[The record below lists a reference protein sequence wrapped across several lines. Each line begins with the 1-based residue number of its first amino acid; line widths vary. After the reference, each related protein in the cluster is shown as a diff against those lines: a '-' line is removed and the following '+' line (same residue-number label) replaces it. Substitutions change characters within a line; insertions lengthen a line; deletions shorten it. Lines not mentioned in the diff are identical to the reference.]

1 MFFVIKCIFEWDIIS
16 DKFYCMKLCMLN
28 LLLKLFFFCL
38 LIGIDFEDFLRNVF
52 VMFDKDG
59 KGKILEE

>member
-1 MFFVIKCIFEWDIIS
+1 
-16 DKFYCMKLCMLN
+16 MKLCMLN

-38 LIGIDFEDFLRNVF
+38 LIGIDFEEFLRNVF